1 MGTKLLNVTGRKKI
15 IHAKS
20 GNTELKI
27 TGESFESGV
36 NIIVDLNLDK
46 KHNFPDQAILTLY
59 PYQKGGGAYEP
70 IKLGTV
76 EKPLNINENIKLN
89 GADIDNLLF
98 RLKVSDKRYI
108 LGLADEVRF
117 FEDDKG
123 LSNKGSTSA
132 LLPIISDDIG
142 TPYKI
147 KMSPNNSRPPT
158 LIINKKSN
166 IRSKLISDP
175 YTMILIYTA
184 AVREILTNFF
194 INSEYLDDHWKDEWI
209 KFIHK
214 TQGEPNKD
222 YPEPYFIE
230 ETENEVNRETLE
242 WIDDAV
248 SAISD
253 LKLKDYENKTLMEIL
268 IESSQNPL
276 SIGDL
281 EDEN

>member
-1 MGTKLLNVTGRKKI
+1 MGTYLLNVTGRKKI

-20 GNTELKI
+20 GNTEIKI

-59 PYQKGGGAYEP
+59 PYQKSGGAYEP
-70 IKLGTV
+70 INLGTV

-98 RLKVSDKRYI
+98 RLKVSDKKYI
-108 LGLADEVRF
+108 LGLADFVRF

-147 KMSPNNSRPPT
+147 KMSPNNNRPPT

-175 YTMILIYTA
+175 YTMILIYSA

-194 INSEYLDDHWKDEWI
+194 INSEYLDDPWKDEWI

-230 ETENEVNRETLE
+230 ETENEVNRETVE

-268 IESSQNPL
+268 IESSQNPI
-276 SIGDL
+276 STGDL

>member
-1 MGTKLLNVTGRKKI
+1 MGTYLLNVTGRKKI

>member
-20 GNTELKI
+20 GNTEIKI

-36 NIIVDLNLDK
+36 NILIDLNLDK
-46 KHNFPDQAILTLY
+46 KHNFPGHAILTLY
-59 PYQKGGGAYEP
+59 PYQKGGGALVP
-70 IKLGTV
+70 INLGTV
-76 EKPLNINENIKLN
+76 EKPSNINENIKLE
-89 GADIDNLLF
+89 GVDIDNLLF
-98 RLKVSDKRYI
+98 RLKVSDKKYI
-108 LGLADEVRF
+108 LGLADRVSF

-123 LSNKGSTSA
+123 LSDKGSTSS
-132 LLPIISDDIG
+132 LLPLISDDIG

-147 KMSPNNSRPPT
+147 KMSPNNNRPPI

-175 YTMILIYTA
+175 YTMIIIYSA
-184 AVREILTNFF
+184 AIREILTNFF
-194 INSEYLDDHWKDEWI
+194 INPEYLDDPWKDEWV

-214 TQGEPNKD
+214 AQGEPNKD
-222 YPEPYFIE
+222 YPKPYFIE
-230 ETENEVNRETLE
+230 ETENEVNRETVE

-248 SAISD
+248 SAISN
-253 LKLKDYENKTLMEIL
+253 LKLKDYENKTLMELL
-268 IESSQNPL
+268 IEASQNPL
-276 SIGDL
+276 STGDS

>member
-20 GNTELKI
+20 GNTEIKI

-36 NIIVDLNLDK
+36 NILIDLNLDK
-46 KHNFPDQAILTLY
+46 KHSFPGHAILTLY
-59 PYQKGGGAYEP
+59 PYQKGGGALEP
-70 IKLGTV
+70 INLGTV
-76 EKPLNINENIKLN
+76 EKPSNINDNIKLE
-89 GADIDNLLF
+89 GADIENLLF
-98 RLKVSDKRYI
+98 RLKVSDKKYI
-108 LGLADEVRF
+108 LGLADRVSF

-123 LSNKGSTSA
+123 LSDKGSTSS
-132 LLPIISDDIG
+132 LLPLISDDIG

-147 KMSPNNSRPPT
+147 KMSPNNNRPPI

-175 YTMILIYTA
+175 YTMILIYSA
-184 AVREILTNFF
+184 AIREILTNFF
-194 INSEYLDDHWKDEWI
+194 INSEYLDDPWKDEWV

-214 TQGEPNKD
+214 AQGEPNKD
-222 YPEPYFIE
+222 YPKPYFIE
-230 ETENEVNRETLE
+230 ETENEVNRETVE

-248 SAISD
+248 SVISN
-253 LKLKDYENKTLMEIL
+253 LKLKDYENKTLMELL
-268 IESSQNPL
+268 IEGSQNPV
-276 SIGDL
+276 STGDP